1 MRSCKPSAW
10 STITWTVACA
20 MLERP
25 VSRPAAGFDEA
36 VARAKAVMALYDASI
51 LPEARTALLADGPAE
66 LAVVLL
72 HGFTNHPGQFREFA
86 PLVRARGANVFV
98 PRIPEH

>member
-1 MRSCKPSAW
+1 
-10 STITWTVACA
+10 

-25 VSRPAAGFDEA
+25 ASRPAASFDEA
-36 VARAKAVMALYDASI
+36 LERAKAFMALDNASI
-51 LPEARTALLADGPAE
+51 LPEAHTMLLADAPAD

-86 PLVRARGANVFV
+86 PLVRAKGANVFI
-98 PRIPEH
+98 PRIPEHGDVDRLTTRLKNLT